1 MDKYTAMYIGAVSL
15 TGSIASLLFGGISNL
30 LLFLVAFVIV
40 DYITGVFAALVEKK
54 LSSRIGFK
62 GIAQK
67 VFIFALVSIAHVLD
81 IILGTTVIMDVTI
94 LFYLVNEFISIMENA
109 NRLGVPIPELMKRVI
124 ETVKKKSGL

>member
-15 TGSIASLLFGGISNL
+15 TGSIASLLFGGISKL

-40 DYITGVFAALVEKK
+40 DYITGILAALVEKK
-54 LSSRIGFK
+54 LSSRVGFK

-81 IILGTTVIMDVTI
+81 IILGTTVIKDVTI
-94 LFYLVNEFISIMENA
+94 LFYLVNECISIMENA
-109 NRLGVPIPELMKRVI
+109 NRLGVPIPGLLKKMI
-124 ETVKKKSGL
+124 EIVKKKSGL

>member
-15 TGSIASLLFGGISNL
+15 TGSIASLLFGGISKL

-40 DYITGVFAALVEKK
+40 DYITGVLAALVEKK
-54 LSSRIGFK
+54 LSSRVGFK

-81 IILGTTVIMDVTI
+81 TILGTTVIMDVTI

-109 NRLGVPIPELMKRVI
+109 NRLGVPIPELLKKMI
-124 ETVKKKSGL
+124 EIVKKKSGL